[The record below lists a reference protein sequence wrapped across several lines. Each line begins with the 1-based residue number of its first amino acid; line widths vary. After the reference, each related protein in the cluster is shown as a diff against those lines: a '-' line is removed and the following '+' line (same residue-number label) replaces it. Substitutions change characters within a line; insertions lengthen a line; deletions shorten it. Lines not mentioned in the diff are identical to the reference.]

1 MEDKKPIQANVNLNI
16 ESTPVLY
23 ADNVY
28 WNVSPDGVILNFGQS
43 IMGSGGVRIV
53 SRVGMSREFVKRFIA
68 DLGKNLALTEGHGQT
83 GKAKS

>member
-1 MEDKKPIQANVNLNI
+1 MDEEKQAQANINLNL
-16 ESTPVLY
+16 ENTPVLY
-23 ADNVY
+23 ADNIF
-28 WNVSPDGVILNFGQS
+28 WNISPDGVMLNFGQS
-43 IMGSGGVRIV
+43 IMGSGGVKVV